1 MSGSNRASRKLERDK
16 KWLAILQSK
25 LGKPGTKAD
34 KEIVAKIKRHRAAM
48 AKRLGRQLDGQ

>member
-1 MSGSNRASRKLERDK
+1 LERDK